1 MNINEM
7 TNEEL
12 IYEAERIRY
21 GDSLTEYMSMYK
33 EMLKRLKKVIQWTVK
48 NVDIKY

>member
-1 MNINEM
+1 MKLTEM
-7 TNEEL
+7 TLIEL

-33 EMLKRLKKVIQWTVK
+33 EMLKRLKKVIQ
-48 NVDIKY
+48 

>member
-33 EMLKRLKKVIQWTVK
+33 EMLKRLKKVIQ
-48 NVDIKY
+48 